1 MSESPTSTIFDFT
14 ESDIPSSSPSPSV
27 TLAARSRYYI
37 PGDLAIFK
45 VEDRLFR
52 IDRSLLDNES
62 ALIPRGNSQDP
73 IDLRNLKADDFETLL
88 DYLTL
93 GYANP
98 CADGAVTHR
107 NYSTRNDKQ
116 PLTLVDWASI
126 ITVCS
131 RYGMERVLDDAC
143 KAILCQHNATI
154 NIRSAGAGFENDSHG
169 VYFQIREKGTA
180 HYLSTCCSL
189 NTEGIQLQLWGRESG
204 SVDVK
209 RSMARHS
216 YSEI

>member
-1 MSESPTSTIFDFT
+1 MSSPTSTIFEFT
-14 ESDIPSSSPSPSV
+14 ESDVSSWSPSPPV
-27 TLAARSRYYI
+27 TLTPRSRYYI
-37 PGDLAIFK
+37 PDDIAIFK

-73 IDLRNLKADDFETLL
+73 IDLRSLKADDFETLL

-93 GYANP
+93 GYADP
-98 CADGAVTHR
+98 YADGAVTHR
-107 NYSTRNDKQ
+107 NYSTRSDKQ
-116 PLTLVDWASI
+116 PLTMVDWASI
-126 ITVCS
+126 ITISS

-143 KAILCQHNATI
+143 KAILCQHNSAITI
-154 NIRSAGAGFENDSHG
+154 KSAGAGFSHG
-169 VYFQIREKGTA
+169 IYFQIREKGTA
-180 HYLSTCCSL
+180 HYLSSWDSRH
-189 NTEGIQLQLWGRESG
+189 TEGMQLQIWGRESE
-204 SVDVK
+204 SVEMK